1 MFDFWRINKKV
12 KTDYKECVSGK
23 ISSDNINKI
32 LGDSSD
38 IVEKKVFVN
47 NKTEFDLS
55 IFSID
60 GMIDQNLIDDYI
72 LKPFACA
79 DIVKTANSE
88 KELYKLV
95 KEGIIYHLDQKE
107 VISLKEVIQE
117 ILSGNSVV
125 IFNSIHKAISFDA
138 KKLPS
143 RSIDTPQNEG
153 TLKGSLEAFVE
164 TLRTNT
170 SLVRKKL
177 KNPNLRF
184 LSLTLGEKS
193 NTSLEIVYING
204 ITDEDILNKV
214 VNKIQSLKIDNLV
227 SDMYFTE
234 TLKNNKY
241 SIFPE
246 MLSTERVDKFCANLT
261 DGKVGILIDGF
272 SLGYI
277 VPGVF
282 SMFLQAPEDYSEDYL
297 TTSFI
302 RIIRYLCMFISLIL
316 PGFYIAITTFHQE
329 MIPTNLLFSI
339 INSKSGVPFPTVFEV
354 FGMLLA
360 FEILLEASLR
370 LPKSIGAT
378 VSIIGGLVVGDA
390 AVSAKFISPAVVVVI
405 AITGIAGFVIP
416 SPYLSNSFR
425 LCRLF
430 IAFMA
435 SIAGMLGLSIGLILL
450 LYHLCKIEVFGVS
463 YMVPYTSNE
472 GKGLFKDTF
481 IREPLIKENKDND

>member
-12 KTDYKECVSGK
+12 KTNYDEDISGK

-38 IVEKKVFVN
+38 VIEKKVFVN
-47 NKTEFDLS
+47 NKNEFDLS
-55 IFSID
+55 VFAID
-60 GMIDQNLIDDYI
+60 GMVDQNLIDDYI
-72 LKPFACA
+72 LKPFAS
-79 DIVKTANSE
+79 DEIVKAVNSE

-95 KEGIIYHLDQKE
+95 KEGIIYHVAQKDVVTIKE
-107 VISLKEVIQE
+107 VIEAILNGGTVI
-117 ILSGNSVV
+117 

-138 KKLPS
+138 RKMPG
-143 RSIDTPQNEG
+143 RSVGTPQNEG
-153 TLKGSLEAFVE
+153 TLKGALEAFVE
-164 TLRTNT
+164 SIRMNT
-170 SLVRKKL
+170 ALVRKKL

-184 LSLTLGEKS
+184 NSLTLGKKS
-193 NTSLEIVYING
+193 NTPLEIVYIEG
-204 ITDEDILNKV
+204 VTDEDILNKV
-214 VNKIQSLKIDNLV
+214 IEKIQSLEIDNLV
-227 SDMYFTE
+227 SDMHLTE
-234 TLKNNKY
+234 SLRSSKY

-246 MLSTERVDKFCANLT
+246 IVSTERVDKFCSNLT

-297 TTSFI
+297 TSSFI
-302 RIIRYLCMFISLIL
+302 RIIRYLCMFISLTL
-316 PGFYIAITTFHQE
+316 PAFYIAITTFHQE

-450 LYHLCKIEVFGVS
+450 LYQLCKIEVFGVS
-463 YMVPYTSNE
+463 YMVPFTSNE
-472 GKGLFKDTF
+472 GQGLFKDTF
-481 IREPLIKENKDND
+481 IRAPLNKEKKEDD